1 MSDQRFTER
10 EVLDH
15 PGSVEIFCPHM
26 DAWKSSYKPVQD
38 VLGFVER
45 VFDQKYQF
53 RPVGRIEG
61 RRMLVCMLPR
71 VVSKG

>member
-1 MSDQRFTER
+1 MSNRRLTER

-15 PGSVEIFCPHM
+15 SGSVEIFCPHM
-26 DAWKSSYKPVQD
+26 DAWKSPYKPVRD
-38 VLGFVER
+38 VPEFVER
-45 VFDQKYQF
+45 VFDQKSQF

-71 VVSKG
+71 RAN